1 MQVRLIAFLI
11 ALGATAASAVDI
23 MTCGQ
28 FLDPGEVGILTQD
41 LNCGSSTNGAFLS
54 RGATLR
60 LNGHVLTSAA
70 PLGLAAVDCFDR
82 CNVLGPGEIVGGAIA
97 VAGSGR
103 ILVAGGVDIH
113 GAGVGVRGPIP
124 GSTIVAIDVTIHD
137 NTSTA
142 LQAQSVR
149 AVNVSVTD
157 NAGLGIRAS
166 RAQMTDSTITGN
178 ADIGIA
184 VERARLRNSTAT
196 GNDGSGAGVDLST
209 SRRPRLHAS
218 TCGKSQVAGQPPG
231 TTWGVC
237 TND

>member
-1 MQVRLIAFLI
+1 VKVRAVAFPI
-11 ALGATAASAVDI
+11 ALGATVASAVDI
-23 MTCGQ
+23 MTCG
-28 FLDPGEVGILTQD
+28 
-41 LNCGSSTNGAFLS
+41 
-54 RGATLR
+54 
-60 LNGHVLTSAA
+60 
-70 PLGLAAVDCFDR
+70 
-82 CNVLGPGEIVGGAIA
+82 
-97 VAGSGR
+97 
-103 ILVAGGVDIH
+103 AGG
-113 GAGVGVRGPIP
+113 GVSGPIP

-137 NTSTA
+137 NTATA

-149 AVNVSVTD
+149 AVNVSVTN